1 MNAAI
6 AKQAERAL
14 RVANEGARLRALA
27 ADLAGDP
34 DNEDLWREL
43 CRARATLRALARCA
57 R

>member
-1 MNAAI
+1 MNAAL

-14 RVANEGARLRALA
+14 RVANEQARLRDLA

-34 DNEDLWREL
+34 TNDDLWREL
-43 CRARATLRALARCA
+43 CSARATLRALARCA